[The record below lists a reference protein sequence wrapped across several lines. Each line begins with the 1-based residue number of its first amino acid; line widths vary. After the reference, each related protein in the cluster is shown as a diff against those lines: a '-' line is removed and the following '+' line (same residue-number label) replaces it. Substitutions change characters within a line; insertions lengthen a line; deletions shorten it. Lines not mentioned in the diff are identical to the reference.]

1 MISQFTF
8 AIDGKFRL
16 DTTCLNFDPFPI
28 IHDFSYAGG
37 F

>member
-1 MISQFTF
+1 MISRFTF

-16 DTTCLNFDPFPI
+16 DTPCLSFDPFPI
-28 IHDFSYAGG
+28 IHGFSYADG